1 MARSN
6 AHCHLSHCILYYSV
20 RRPLCVVSKTVVS
33 KNVAGANHK
42 SHMTRTDTARRDVE
56 LELLY
61 NNTIAEIPAEGHC
74 LYRAAVAATKH

>member
-6 AHCHLSHCILYYSV
+6 TYCHTVYYTVDFV